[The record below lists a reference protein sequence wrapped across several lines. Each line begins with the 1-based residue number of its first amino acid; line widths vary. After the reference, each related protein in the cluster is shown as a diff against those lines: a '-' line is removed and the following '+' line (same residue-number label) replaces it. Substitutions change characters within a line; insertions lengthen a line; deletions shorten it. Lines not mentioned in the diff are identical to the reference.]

1 MREAAEAIEALLAS
15 YQKQEA
21 YKRISSCYRQVTGRH
36 APPSM
41 ENLDQI
47 TTERAE
53 IYRCR
58 PPDGI
63 QLPIV
68 VTPTEVE
75 NGVPEES

>member
-21 YKRISSCYRQVTGRH
+21 YKRTYSCYRQAVGRQ
-36 APPSM
+36 APPSR
-41 ENLDQI
+41 ENLDRI

-53 IYRCR
+53 IYRYR
-58 PPDGI
+58 PPEGI
-63 QLPIV
+63 RLPIV

-75 NGVPEES
+75 NGVLEEA